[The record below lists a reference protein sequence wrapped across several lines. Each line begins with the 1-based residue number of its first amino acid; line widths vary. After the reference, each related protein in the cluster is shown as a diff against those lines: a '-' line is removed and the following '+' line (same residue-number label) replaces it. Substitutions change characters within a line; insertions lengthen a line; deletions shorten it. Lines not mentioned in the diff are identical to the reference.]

1 MNSDNALDAVE
12 INLANGGA
20 YHFDHIRCCVRR
32 TGELEKSISGLRN
45 VENDLSINGNTI
57 EGSLVADQNEHVML
71 SIPYSTG
78 WKLWIDGEAAEIF
91 RADDAFM
98 MFAVSE
104 GEHEVQMKYCTP
116 GLIPGILAASFTAIA
131 LIFWWRSA
139 EKNRSYK
146 KS

>member
-1 MNSDNALDAVE
+1 M
-12 INLANGGA
+12 
-20 YHFDHIRCCVRR
+20 YVRR
-32 TGELEKSISGLRN
+32 TSELEKSISDLRN

-98 MFAVSE
+98 MFDVTE
-104 GEHEVQMKYCTP
+104 GEHTIRMRYCTP
-116 GLIPGILAASFTAIA
+116 GLILGSVCAIFT
-131 LIFWWRSA
+131 LLLLVLWRKRPCMAQS
-139 EKNRSYK
+139 E
-146 KS
+146 